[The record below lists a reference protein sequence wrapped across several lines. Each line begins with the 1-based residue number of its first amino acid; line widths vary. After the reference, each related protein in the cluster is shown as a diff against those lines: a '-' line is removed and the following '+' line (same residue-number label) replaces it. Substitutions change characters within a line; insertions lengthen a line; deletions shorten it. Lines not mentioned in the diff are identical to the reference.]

1 MLTRTLYKVL
11 GGTLSAINWQE
22 DVREDQ
28 LKDLS
33 WASGEYGE
41 VGFSEDGDARCYLSP
56 DSELDG
62 VSVLDEDTGMSV
74 EDDIAI
80 ARRRWR
86 GDRRR
91 AAIRALEYDQRY
103 DRMGWV
109 QP

>member
-1 MLTRTLYKVL
+1 MTRTLYKIL
-11 GGTLSAINWQE
+11 GNTLSDINWHP

-33 WASGEYGE
+33 WVSGEWGE
-41 VGFSEDGDARCYLSP
+41 VGFWHDGDARCYLSVDP
-56 DSELDG
+56 NLDD

-91 AAIRALEYDQRY
+91 AAIRALEHDQQH
-103 DRMGWV
+103 DHMGWV